1 MEQRAETLKLLR
13 KYYDFFNAG
22 QFDEMLSLLTENVVH
37 DINQGSSE
45 RGIEAFRTFSQR
57 MERCYRETLTDLQL
71 FANDDGTR
79 AAAEFVV
86 HGTYLC
92 TDEGLPEASGQ
103 TYSLPAGAF
112 FDVSKGL
119 ITRVTMCYN
128 LNDWLR
134 QVQAF

>member
-1 MEQRAETLKLLR
+1 MEPRAETLKLLR

-45 RGIEAFRTFSQR
+45 QGIEAFRTFSQR

>member
-45 RGIEAFRTFSQR
+45 QGIEAFRTFSQR